1 LDATDDGCLSRIFK
15 ILEVDM
21 VASMTAFAR
30 KQTEYDWGTLI
41 WEIRSVNHRYL
52 EPGLRIPDMVRAIE
66 PQVRDA
72 LRKAISRGKV
82 DCQLRI
88 QINNKD
94 SSEELNDAL
103 VKKLLHLG
111 ARVRSYSHDA
121 ANLSVADILRWPG
134 VLQEQELDTN
144 SLQADALALLQETL
158 KDFSAS
164 RKREGEELGQLIMQ
178 RLQLIR
184 EIVQSIRVRLPEIL
198 TRQQDNIRT
207 RLDAFKAELD
217 PARLEQEIV
226 LLAQKADVDEELDRL
241 FTHVAEVGRVL
252 GTNEPIGR
260 RLDFLMQELNREAN
274 TLSSKSIVAETTLN
288 AVELKVL
295 IEQMREQVQNIE

>member
-1 LDATDDGCLSRIFK
+1 
-15 ILEVDM
+15 M

-30 KQTEYDWGTLI
+30 KQTEYEWGTLI

-88 QINNKD
+88 QLTNN
-94 SSEELNDAL
+94 EGGNENLNDAL
-103 VKKLLHLG
+103 VKKLLHLS
-111 ARVRSYSHDA
+111 AHVRSVSHDA
-121 ANLSVADILRWPG
+121 SHLSVAEILRWPG

-144 SLQADALALLQETL
+144 SLQADALALLKETL
-158 KDFSAS
+158 TDFDAS
-164 RKREGEELGQLIMQ
+164 RQREGEELS
-178 RLQLIR
+178 QLIR
-184 EIVQSIRVRLPEIL
+184 QRLYSVRDIVKSIRERLPEIL
-198 TRQQDNIRT
+198 LRQQDNIRT
-207 RLDAFKAELD
+207 RLDAFLTELD

-241 FTHVAEVGRVL
+241 FTHVSEVERVL